1 MKNSTVLVY
10 NRINKSGSTSM
21 ASKIQKNGLVFAFT
35 GFSGLLS
42 RLSKMNRFLIL
53 TGVGPKL
60 TQHEAL
66 TWVQVIFSFLS
77 VITRGATTNNCFIL
91 QQRYMVPQAVKK
103 MAKLFCDQ
111 IDDR

>member
-1 MKNSTVLVY
+1 
-10 NRINKSGSTSM
+10 M
-21 ASKIQKNGLVFAFT
+21 ASKIQKDGLSFAFT

-66 TWVQVIFSFLS
+66 TWVQVTFSFLP
-77 VITRGATTNNCFIL
+77 VTTRGATTKICFIL
-91 QQRYMVPQAVKK
+91 QQRYMVPNAVKK
-103 MAKLFCDQ
+103 MAKLFCGQ
-111 IDDR
+111 IHDR

>member
-21 ASKIQKNGLVFAFT
+21 ASKIQKNGLSFAFT
-35 GFSGLLS
+35 GLSGLLS

-77 VITRGATTNNCFIL
+77 VITRDATTNNFYLAATIHGTSC
-91 QQRYMVPQAVKK
+91 
-103 MAKLFCDQ
+103 C
-111 IDDR
+111 

>member
-21 ASKIQKNGLVFAFT
+21 TSEIQKDGLSFTFT

-77 VITRGATTNNCFIL
+77 VMTRGATHLILFIL
-91 QQRYMVPQAVKK
+91 QQRYMVPHAVKK
-103 MAKLFCDQ
+103 MAELFCGQ
-111 IDDR
+111 IHDR

>member
-21 ASKIQKNGLVFAFT
+21 TSKIQKDGLSFAFT

-53 TGVGPKL
+53 TGVAPKL

-77 VITRGATTNNCFIL
+77 VMTRGATHLILFIL
-91 QQRYMVPQAVKK
+91 QQRYMVPHAVKK
-103 MAKLFCDQ
+103 MAKLFCGQ
-111 IDDR
+111 IHDR